1 MEAEAT
7 PDLVNDK
14 AATQF
19 ASWFKQLPQVG
30 DFAAQRRAS
39 LGQSLMLATCL
50 QDTSIVRFFD
60 RKGFY
65 SVHGDA
71 AVFIARTFYKTEGVL
86 KNLGGLQS
94 QRVLA
99 DATMQES
106 DLGHVNI

>member
-30 DFAAQRRAS
+30 DFAAQRQAS
-39 LGQSLMLATCL
+39 LGHSPTVTVCL
-50 QDTSIVRFFD
+50 QEASIVRFFD

-65 SVHGDA
+65 SVHDDA
-71 AVFIARTFYKTEGVL
+71 AIFIARTFYKTEGVL

-99 DATMQES
+99 HPTKQDSSWGRTTF
-106 DLGHVNI
+106 